1 MENVTKVPLSIHN
14 QVIGKK
20 TTLTINQKIDNVR
33 PHEILSQRNKQNL
46 STYITTK
53 LYINN
58 KNIWTKSSETK
69 QLKKLDIYKLP
80 SYLSLQSWFIFVNQA
95 R

>member
-1 MENVTKVPLSIHN
+1 MENVTQVPLSIHDHL
-14 QVIGKK
+14 IGKK

-69 QLKKLDIYKLP
+69 QLKTWYLQVTKLLILRKLVHIC
-80 SYLSLQSWFIFVNQA
+80 QSS
-95 R
+95 